1 VFHRS
6 EPIKKLELVKIKL
19 KMLPQITGKEY
30 GGGGYDLLSHHCNEI
45 GKGRK
50 RFVGAQQVLRQI
62 LMALGSKS

>member
-30 GGGGYDLLSHHCNEI
+30 GGGGMIYSPIIAMRLERVGRDLLEPN
-45 GKGRK
+45 KY
-50 RFVGAQQVLRQI
+50 
-62 LMALGSKS
+62 